1 MKKQILTISVLLGI
15 LFCIFAGN
23 AATSPISQ
31 YVTQNGE
38 RIKSDYIFGSKAPI
52 TIYLT
57 EGGAKGNGIWG
68 YEYQRSDGGYEAFD
82 KATFSQSQ
90 DSCTIYPEKIDFN
103 SLDKTLYI
111 LSSGRECY
119 QTRIVYNDGADTY
132 YTYINYGKP
141 ASPAILANVSIKCVW
156 DSEYNS
162 IFPESTATFDI
173 ISSGASYVEL
183 YASSGNRFSPDDRGS
198 YELYMEQE
206 LQCSGRDTVHVIYED
221 VEWGEL
227 WWIIVG
233 NDFGA
238 KGYHNMA
245 FSTDYIDDPDI
256 LAKIEALRRG
266 QETSVP
272 DIDDDAMDVRHLS
285 KGELYGLTKEADCVS
300 IYDMSG
306 ICRVTE
312 RKCSV
317 IDINSLPQGIY
328 IASIQWTASSGET
341 KVRNVKL
348 KK

>member
-57 EGGAKGNGIWG
+57 EGVATGNGTWG
-68 YEYQRSDGGYEAFD
+68 YEYQRSDGKYETLDESAFSPS
-82 KATFSQSQ
+82 K
-90 DSCTIYPEKIDFN
+90 DSCTIYPEK
-103 SLDKTLYI
+103 L
-111 LSSGRECY
+111 LSIERPSYVDRVCY
-119 QTRIVYNDGADTY
+119 RTRVKYNDGTDTY
-132 YTYINYGKP
+132 YTYIIFGVP
-141 ASPAILANVSIKCVW
+141 VIPAIIANASIKCVW
-156 DSEYNS
+156 DPEYDS
-162 IFPESTATFDI
+162 IFPGSTATFDI
-173 ISSGASYVEL
+173 ISSGATYIEL
-183 YASSGNRFSPDDRGS
+183 YSHHGRRSSIDEPLYWGDDFI
-198 YELYMEQE
+198 QE
-206 LQCSGRDTVHVIYED
+206 DVQCSGRDTIHVIYED
-221 VEWGEL
+221 VQWGEP
-227 WWIIVG
+227 WSIGVH
-233 NDFGA
+233 NDFGG
-238 KGYHNMA
+238 KFYFKMA

-256 LAKIEALRRG
+256 LAKIEAYKNRPTG
-266 QETSVP
+266 MP
-272 DIDDDAMDVRHLS
+272 DIDDDAMDVRQLS

-317 IDINSLPQGIY
+317 INIGSLPQGIY
-328 IASIQWTASSGET
+328 IASIQWTASTGET